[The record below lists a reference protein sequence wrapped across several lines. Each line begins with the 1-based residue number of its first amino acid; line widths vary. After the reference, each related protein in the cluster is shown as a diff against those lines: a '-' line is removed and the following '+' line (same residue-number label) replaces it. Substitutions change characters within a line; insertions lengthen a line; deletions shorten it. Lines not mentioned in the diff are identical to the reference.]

1 MTGPAITKWSVL
13 SKLPSKEVSST
24 TAATG
29 QQHGMKQVCN
39 CKCVRI
45 NDKDEIGDDD
55 IEGNNRGEDMEES
68 DEDVDGHDNDDDDD
82 DENSV
87 EEDSEGIPSEDVQYA
102 AEIKVAGSHKEMRYQ
117 RKLEDVLD
125 LLRIQ
130 NRSIQDIKVRL
141 EPQPTNPK
149 DVNAITVIVD
159 EEEIGTIPKRKII
172 KVTNAIRNNAIS
184 DCKLLRAPYAE
195 VTHDGVQYMCLSCH
209 IVLIKRGRWGH
220 DARNYSYNDRI

>member
-1 MTGPAITKWSVL
+1 
-13 SKLPSKEVSST
+13 
-24 TAATG
+24 
-29 QQHGMKQVCN
+29 
-39 CKCVRI
+39 
-45 NDKDEIGDDD
+45 
-55 IEGNNRGEDMEES
+55 MEES
-68 DEDVDGHDNDDDDD
+68 DKDVDDGHDDDDD